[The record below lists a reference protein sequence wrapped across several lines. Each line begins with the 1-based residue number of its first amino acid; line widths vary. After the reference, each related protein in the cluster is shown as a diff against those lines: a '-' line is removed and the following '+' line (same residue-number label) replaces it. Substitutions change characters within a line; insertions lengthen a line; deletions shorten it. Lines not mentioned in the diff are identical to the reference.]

1 MGKASR
7 WFKNL
12 FGLKKPDP
20 GYYPDPSFE
29 TPSRSTSSNPKRR
42 WSFVKSK
49 REKETAPP
57 NHFSPPLPHPPLP
70 NSTPPPPSH
79 HQSSPRRR
87 RKQKPTWEDEG
98 DEDSDKHAIA
108 VAAATAAVAEA
119 AVAAANAA
127 AAVVRLT
134 STSGRSTRSPVKTR
148 FSDGY
153 DDAAAHV
160 SKFNG
165 YGRDGREDLAVIKIQ
180 ATFRGYLARRALRA
194 LKGLVRLQAIV
205 RGHIER
211 KRMSVHLRRM
221 HALVRAQSR
230 VRASRIIVT
239 PESSSSQS
247 NNTKSSHFQNPGP
260 PTPEKLEHSISSRSS
275 KLSHSHLFKRIGSKA
290 SDNNRLYAAHRE
302 TFSAMDEEEK
312 ILQID
317 RKHIS
322 SYTRRSRPDMFYSS
336 HLVLDN
342 AGRSEPVFVTPFSP
356 SSSHEEITSQFC
368 TAENSPQIYSAT
380 SRSKRSTFTAS
391 SIAPSDCTKSCC
403 YGDHPSYMACTESS
417 RAKARS
423 VSAPKSRPQL
433 YYERSSSKRF
443 GFVDVPY
450 CGDTKSGP
458 FCGDMKSGPQ
468 KGSVL
473 HTSFM
478 NKAYPGSG
486 RLDRL
491 GMPIG
496 YRY

>member
-7 WFKNL
+7 WFKIL
-12 FGLKKPDP
+12 FGLKKPDS
-20 GYYPDPSFE
+20 GYPDPSGE
-29 TPSRSTSSNPKRR
+29 TPSRSNSSNPKRR

-57 NHFSPPLPHPPLP
+57 SQLPPPPP
-70 NSTPPPPSH
+70 PTSTPPPPSH
-79 HQSSPRRR
+79 HSSPRRR
-87 RKQKPTWEDEG
+87 RKQKPRWEDEG
-98 DEDSDKHAIA
+98 GEDSDKHAIA

-119 AVAAANAA
+119 AVAAAHAA

-134 STSGRSTRSPVKTR
+134 STSGRSTRSPVAAR
-148 FSDGY
+148 YSNGF
-153 DDAAAHV
+153 DDVVAHV
-160 SKFNG
+160 SRFEG
-165 YGRDGREDLAVIKIQ
+165 HGRGSREDLAAIKIQ
-180 ATFRGYLARRALRA
+180 STFRGYLARKALRA

-221 HALVRAQSR
+221 HALVRAQAR
-230 VRASRIIVT
+230 VRSTRVIVT
-239 PESSSSQS
+239 PESSSSHS

-275 KLSHSHLFKRIGSKA
+275 KLAHSHIFKRNGSKA
-290 SDNNRLYAAHRE
+290 SDNNRLYTAHRE
-302 TFSAMDEEEK
+302 TFSATDEEEK

-336 HLVLDN
+336 HLVLDK
-342 AGRSEPVFVTPFSP
+342 AGLSEPGLAMPFSP
-356 SSSHEEITSQFC
+356 SSSHEEIRSQYC
-368 TAENSPQIYSAT
+368 TAESSPQLYSAT
-380 SRSKRSTFTAS
+380 SRSKRSAYTAS

-417 RAKARS
+417 RARS
-423 VSAPKSRPQL
+423 RSASAPKSRPQL

-443 GFVDVPY
+443 AFVDVPY
-450 CGDTKSGP
+450 YGDT
-458 FCGDMKSGPQ
+458 KSGPQ
-468 KGSVL
+468 KGSAL

>member
-7 WFKNL
+7 WFRNL
-12 FGLKKPDP
+12 FGIKKPDP
-20 GYYPDPSFE
+20 TYPDPSAE
-29 TPSRSTSSNPKRR
+29 TPSRSTSSYPKRR

-49 REKETAPP
+49 RDKETSPP
-57 NHFSPPLPHPPLP
+57 NHPPPY
-70 NSTPPPPSH
+70 STPPPPSH
-79 HQSSPRRR
+79 HYQSSPSSNGRR
-87 RKQKPTWEDEG
+87 RKQKPTWEDE
-98 DEDSDKHAIA
+98 EDSVKHA
-108 VAAATAAVAEA
+108 
-119 AVAAANAA
+119 
-127 AAVVRLT
+127 LT
-134 STSGRSTRSPVKTR
+134 STSGRSTRSPVTAHFSNGFDDVAALVSR
-148 FSDGY
+148 FDG
-153 DDAAAHV
+153 HHH
-160 SKFNG
+160 G
-165 YGRDGREDLAVIKIQ
+165 GRHGREEFAAIKIQ
-180 ATFRGYLARRALRA
+180 STFRGYLARRALRA

-211 KRMSVHLRRM
+211 KRLSVHLRRM
-221 HALVRAQSR
+221 HALVRAQAR
-230 VRASRIIVT
+230 VRANRVIVT

-275 KLSHSHLFKRIGSKA
+275 KLAHSHLFKRNGSKA
-290 SDNNRLYAAHRE
+290 SDNNRPYTHRE
-302 TFSAMDEEEK
+302 TFSATGEEEK
-312 ILQID
+312 TLQID
-317 RKHIS
+317 RKHNN
-322 SYTRRSRPDMFYSS
+322 SYTRRRPDMFYSS
-336 HLVLDN
+336 HLVLEN
-342 AGRSEPVFVTPFSP
+342 RGLSEPVYAMPFSS
-356 SSSHEEITSQFC
+356 SSSHEETGSQFC
-368 TAENSPQIYSAT
+368 TAENSPQLYSAT
-380 SRSKRSTFTAS
+380 SKRSAFTAS
-391 SIAPSDCTKSCC
+391 SIAPTDCTKSCC

-423 VSAPKSRPQL
+423 ASAPKSRPQL

-458 FCGDMKSGPQ
+458 Q
-468 KGSVL
+468 KGSAL